1 MLKMSAVDFLE
12 RLIKAGVYIYV
23 LQTKCVIAALLV
35 KNYSIKDE

>member
-1 MLKMSAVDFLE
+1 MSAVDFLE

-23 LQTKCVIAALLV
+23 LLTKYVITALLV

>member
-1 MLKMSAVDFLE
+1 MSAVDFLE

-23 LQTKCVIAALLV
+23 LRTKCVIAALLV